1 MFLFF
6 LKYTEY
12 EQYSLKSSL
21 DVDRCYGG
29 RSGFKES
36 FVKGVEEFVSKASQQ
51 DCYDNDGGPDVL
63 VLNAI
68 VLGFWRLEL

>member
-12 EQYSLKSSL
+12 EQYSLESSL

-36 FVKGVEEFVSKASQQ
+36 FVKGVEEFVSKAS
-51 DCYDNDGGPDVL
+51 
-63 VLNAI
+63 
-68 VLGFWRLEL
+68 